1 MKWKGALLVTML
13 ATAEAVQAEGWL
25 KPISDA
31 FTDQLRA
38 TMAEGKG
45 PLAAS
50 AKKHMKQREIEEKEA
65 SRGPRRTVAEC
76 IKPGNVIDD
85 DVNECV
91 RGYRAKTW

>member
-1 MKWKGALLVTML
+1 MTML
-13 ATAEAVQAEGWL
+13 AAAEAVQAGNWL
-25 KPISDA
+25 KPINDA
-31 FTDQLRA
+31 FTDQIMGSL
-38 TMAEGKG
+38 AEDGRG

-50 AKKHMKQREIEEKEA
+50 AKKHMKQREIEQKEA
-65 SRGPRRTVAEC
+65 DRGPRRTVAEC